1 MHTWYQVYNKYL
13 VPDVEQVAEAFCD
26 HEGARLPLPLKQ
38 SVGRHG
44 GSHTDVVDT
53 RRV

>member
-1 MHTWYQVYNKYL
+1 MCILRVEYL
-13 VPDVEQVAEAFCD
+13 VPDKQQVAEAFCD
-26 HEGARLPLPLKQ
+26 HEGARLPLPLEQ

-44 GSHTDVVDT
+44 GSHPDVVDA